1 MDQPPSAK
9 ETPPSAKETPPSAKE
24 TPPSAQII
32 LSKDTVKRLIKDVR
46 EIIKTPLT
54 SHGIYYHHSNDD
66 ILCGQAMIIG
76 PADTPYEQGYY
87 FFDFKYPED
96 YPHKPPVVTYHT
108 NDGNT
113 RFNPNLYKSGKVCVS
128 ILNTW
133 KGDQWT
139 GCQSISSILLA
150 LCTLLNNTPL
160 LNEPG
165 LTENHVDYH
174 NYNNILTFMNF
185 KVAMVQMIKTEYIKN
200 KFPEMYEI
208 MVDNFVKNYDKI
220 MELFNN
226 KYTERKFIMTKV
238 YKMTVVVDY
247 SIVKDELVS
256 VYKMLV
262 GNSNNDKK

>member
-1 MDQPPSAK
+1 MDENKEQPS
-9 ETPPSAKETPPSAKE
+9 
-24 TPPSAQII
+24 IV
-32 LSKDTVKRLIKDVR
+32 LSKDTIKRLIKDVR

-54 SHGIYYHHSNDD
+54 SHGIHYHHSRDD

-87 FFDFKYPED
+87 FFEFKFPAD

-108 NDGNT
+108 NDGTT

-165 LTENHVDYH
+165 LSENHVDF
-174 NYNNILTFMNF
+174 NKYNTILTFMNF
-185 KVAMVQMIKTEYIKN
+185 KVAMVQVIKGGFIKN
-200 KFPEMYEI
+200 KFPELYDI
-208 MVDNFVKNYDKI
+208 MVSDFIKNYDKI
-220 MELFNN
+220 MALFRK
-226 KYTERKFIMTKV
+226 KYTERKFIITKV
-238 YKMTVVVDY
+238 YNMSVVVDY
-247 SIVKDELVS
+247 SMLVDELES
-256 VYKMLV
+256 VHKMLR
-262 GNSNNDKK
+262 